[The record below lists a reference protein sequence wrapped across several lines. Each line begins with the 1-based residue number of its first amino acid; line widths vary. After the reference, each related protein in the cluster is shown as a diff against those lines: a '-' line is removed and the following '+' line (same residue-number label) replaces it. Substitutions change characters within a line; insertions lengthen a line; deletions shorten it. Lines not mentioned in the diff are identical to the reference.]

1 VVGSIGVVIYL
12 NMKLSPSFG
21 DGLVPP
27 FATHEARERDYFFFF
42 AFAAWGSWAGYGAAR
57 LAKRIPQA
65 LRALPFV
72 LALLPIGLN
81 WKAVDRSQRPEDAGA
96 RVAALKILAPLPAGA
111 VLIAGGDNDTY
122 PLWYLQQVEHVRPD
136 VTIVTAPL
144 LSAAWYREE
153 ISRRTSL
160 LDRGSGSTWSGTE
173 ATIVQI
179 RARAALEKR
188 PVVISPLYG
197 E

>member
-1 VVGSIGVVIYL
+1 
-12 NMKLSPSFG
+12 
-21 DGLVPP
+21 
-27 FATHEARERDYFFFF
+27 
-42 AFAAWGSWAGYGAAR
+42 
-57 LAKRIPQA
+57 
-65 LRALPFV
+65 
-72 LALLPIGLN
+72 
-81 WKAVDRSQRPEDAGA
+81 
-96 RVAALKILAPLPAGA
+96 
-111 VLIAGGDNDTY
+111 
-122 PLWYLQQVEHVRPD
+122 LQQVEHVRPD

-160 LDRGSGSTWSGTE
+160 LDRGAGSTWSGTD